1 MAGLLRS
8 FARASVRLAL
18 IFACAAPAG
27 CSPTPGLVGQLQDP
41 DVQVRRQAVRAL
53 AKMGPA
59 ADGAIPGLTSALH
72 DPDSEVRR
80 TAAVALGNMGAK
92 AESALPGLMEL
103 LDHKEYATRFSAALA
118 VEKIDPANP
127 AFPTVLIEGMTSG
140 EAGTIAAV
148 GEMGPAAA
156 WAIPHLEKLLTHGD
170 SNVRILAA
178 RAIGQIGSASE
189 QV

>member
-103 LDHKEYATRFSAALA
+103 LDHK
-118 VEKIDPANP
+118 
-127 AFPTVLIEGMTSG
+127 
-140 EAGTIAAV
+140 
-148 GEMGPAAA
+148 
-156 WAIPHLEKLLTHGD
+156 
-170 SNVRILAA
+170 
-178 RAIGQIGSASE
+178 
-189 QV
+189 